1 MLRTKYFAALAL
13 VLSVA
18 SVPAAADTVLT
29 IANHSDAFSMMGQNT
44 PAQDNTFYYWFGA
57 DATRYDMDETS
68 VILRLDQKKFYLVN
82 HGEKTYSAMD
92 LPIDFEKLVG
102 PEMAPMMQQM
112 AQMMAATLTVTPS
125 ERTGNYAGYACKFQR
140 VDLSMAMMQ
149 TSMDMCT
156 TEELPI
162 DYPKYR
168 ELSIA
173 QSELAPNVSW
183 MRDLAEKLKGFPLRT
198 DTTATVMGKAM
209 KSWQEL
215 KSVEEKA
222 APAGH
227 YEPPAGYREVKFDP
241 MAQAGQG
248 GRR

>member
-1 MLRTKYFAALAL
+1 MLRTKLFAVSALAL
-13 VLSVA
+13 ALA
-18 SVPAAADTVLT
+18 AVPAAADKVLT
-29 IANHSDAFSMMGQNT
+29 IANHSDAFSMMGQTT
-44 PAQDNTFYYWFGA
+44 PAEDNTFTYWFGG
-57 DATRYDMDETS
+57 DAIRYDMDETS
-68 VILRLDQKKFYLVN
+68 VILRLDQKRFYFVN
-82 HGEKTYSAMD
+82 HDEKTYSPMD

-112 AQMMAATLTVTPS
+112 AQMMAATTTVTPS
-125 ERTGNYAGYACKFQR
+125 DRTGSYAGYSCKHYR
-140 VDLSMAMMQ
+140 VDISMAMMQ

-156 TEELPI
+156 TEDLPI

-168 ELSIA
+168 ELYLA
-173 QSELAPNVSW
+173 QSELAAGQSW

-198 DTTATVMGKAM
+198 DTTATVMGKPM

-215 KSVEEKA
+215 KSIEEKA

-241 MAQAGQG
+241 MAQARQG
-248 GRR
+248 GR

>member
-1 MLRTKYFAALAL
+1 MLRTKDFAALTL
-13 VLSVA
+13 LLSLA
-18 SVPAAADTVLT
+18 SVPVGADMMLT
-29 IANHSDAFSMMGQNT
+29 IANHSDAFSMMGQTT
-44 PAQDNTFYYWFGA
+44 PAEDNTFTYWFGA
-57 DATRYDMDETS
+57 EATRYDMDETT

-82 HGEKTYSAMD
+82 HGEKTFSAMD

-112 AQMMAATLTVTPS
+112 AQMMAATTTVTPS
-125 ERTGNYAGYACKFQR
+125 DRTGTYAGYSCKYYR
-140 VDLSMAMMQ
+140 VDISMAMMQ

-156 TEELPI
+156 SEELPI

-173 QSELAPNVSW
+173 QSELAANVSW
-183 MRDLAEKLKGFPLRT
+183 MRDLAEKVKGFPLRT

-241 MAQAGQG
+241 MAQAAQ

>member
-1 MLRTKYFAALAL
+1 MLRTKLFAASALAL
-13 VLSVA
+13 SLIA
-18 SVPAAADTVLT
+18 VPATADTVLT
-29 IANHSDAFSMMGQNT
+29 IANHSDAFSMMGQTT
-44 PAQDNTFYYWFGA
+44 PAEDNTFYYWFGA

-82 HGEKTYSAMD
+82 HDEKTFSAMD

-112 AQMMAATLTVTPS
+112 AKMMAGTMTVTPS
-125 ERTGNYAGYACKFQR
+125 DRTGSFAGYSCKYQR
-140 VDLSMAMMQ
+140 VDVSMAMMK
-149 TSMDMCT
+149 TSMDMCA

-168 ELSIA
+168 EVALA
-173 QSELAPNVSW
+173 QAELAANQAW
-183 MRDLAEKLKGFPLRT
+183 MRDLAEKVKGFPLRT
-198 DTTATVMGKAM
+198 DTTITGMGASM

-215 KSVEEKA
+215 KSVEDKA

-227 YEPPAGYREVKFDP
+227 YDPPAGYREVKFDP
-241 MAQAGQG
+241 MAQAAQ

>member
-1 MLRTKYFAALAL
+1 MIRTKLFAASALAL
-13 VLSVA
+13 ALA
-18 SVPAAADTVLT
+18 AVPVGADTVLT
-29 IANHSDAFSMMGQNT
+29 IANHTDAFSMMGQTT
-44 PAQDNTFYYWFGA
+44 PAEDNTFTYWFGA

-82 HGEKTYSAMD
+82 HAEKTYSAMD

-102 PEMAPMMQQM
+102 PEMAPMMEMM
-112 AQMMAATLTVTPS
+112 AKTMAATTTVTPS
-125 ERTGNYAGYACKFQR
+125 DRTGSFAGYSCKYQR
-140 VDLSMAMMQ
+140 VDLSIAMMK

-162 DYPKYR
+162 DYSKYR
-168 ELSIA
+168 EIALA

-183 MRDLAEKLKGFPLRT
+183 MRDLAEKVKGFPLRT
-198 DTTATVMGKAM
+198 DTTTSGMGASM

-227 YEPPAGYREVKFDP
+227 YAPPAGYREVKFDP
-241 MAQAGQG
+241 MAQAAQ

>member
-1 MLRTKYFAALAL
+1 MLRTKLFAASALAL
-13 VLSVA
+13 ALSA
-18 SVPAAADTVLT
+18 LPAGADTVLT
-29 IANHSDAFSMMGQNT
+29 IANHSDAFSMMGQTT

-82 HGEKTYSAMD
+82 HDEKTFSAMD

-112 AQMMAATLTVTPS
+112 AKMMAATTTVTPS
-125 ERTGNYAGYACKFQR
+125 DRTGSFAGYSCRYQR
-140 VDLSMAMMQ
+140 VDISMAMMQ
-149 TSMDMCT
+149 TSMEMCT

-168 ELSIA
+168 EIALA
-173 QSELAPNVSW
+173 QSELAANQAW
-183 MRDLAEKLKGFPLRT
+183 MRDLAEKVKGFPLRT

-241 MAQAGQG
+241 MAQAAQ

>member
-1 MLRTKYFAALAL
+1 MLRTKLFAVTALAL
-13 VLSVA
+13 ALTA
-18 SVPAAADTVLT
+18 LPAGADTVLT
-29 IANHSDAFSMMGQNT
+29 IANHTDAFSMMGQTT
-44 PAQDNTFYYWFGA
+44 PAEDNTFYYWFGA

-82 HGEKTYSAMD
+82 HDEKTFSAMD

-112 AQMMAATLTVTPS
+112 AKMMAATTTVTPS
-125 ERTGNYAGYACKFQR
+125 DRTGSFAGYSCRYQR
-140 VDLSMAMMQ
+140 VDISMAMGMQ
-149 TSMDMCT
+149 TSMEMCT

-168 ELSIA
+168 EIALA
-173 QSELAPNVSW
+173 QSELAANQAW
-183 MRDLAEKLKGFPLRT
+183 MRDLAEKVKGFPLRT
-198 DTTATVMGKAM
+198 DSTVTMMGKPM

-241 MAQAGQG
+241 MAQQG